1 MPSWK
6 SHELRVKPEAWC
18 TAPRVNTK
26 FFARSKA
33 SRLRRG
39 PGGPDCG
46 GQVIQISAPGSFQV
60 SSFTG
65 HFIKAMYNSLV
76 DAITTDP
83 ELMVFSLG
91 RRVQPLME
99 LGMCRNAEAKVLPL
113 DDHAIVRTALEP
125 V

>member
-1 MPSWK
+1 M
-6 SHELRVKPEAWC
+6 
-18 TAPRVNTK
+18 
-26 FFARSKA
+26 FFPRSKA

-39 PGGPDCG
+39 PGGSPDCG

-91 RRVQPLME
+91 RSRRVQPLME